1 MTKATRTSTNDVG
14 LMRRLERA
22 LVVRSIREQ
31 FPHSLMVTAEGPE
44 A

>member
-1 MTKATRTSTNDVG
+1 MTKATQTFTNDVG
-14 LMRRLERA
+14 LTGRLALA

-31 FPHSLMVTAEGPE
+31 FPDSLMVTAERPE

>member
-1 MTKATRTSTNDVG
+1 MTKATQTFTNDVG
-14 LMRRLERA
+14 PVGRLARA

-31 FPHSLMVTAEGPE
+31 FPDSLMVTAERPK